1 MHTTRGC
8 IANAAVYSLL
18 LLQPFFLLQSTLAQ
32 APACPTGPI
41 CAPAPGDNW
50 RQDSVGQLLWNSTL
64 MSPFGKYDTVDI
76 YIVDEDSVGRS
87 YMFKQAA
94 EIEFGSA
101 ASKLDATLFPE
112 GVANNRSCHIVIT
125 GNGNELDGKHNT
137 LNSSSFFMIRTQQNV
152 SGTMVPI
159 PTPTATATISTSLTL
174 TTTTKSTKS
183 ATSTNDATTVPAV
196 STGIPTNGALPSDKS
211 VSLSP
216 LVIGLISAGCGA
228 LLIAIVAVFLLVRA
242 RRRYKGNT
250 SYFKSLDD
258 QPGSPTDESAK
269 GSSNYKLEDD
279 QESAAAAARGE
290 GGYGGALFAGS
301 IAAGRSSS
309 NTARSAEPMIK
320 GAPAMLPYHSQA
332 PPSPAAPL
340 PLLERKTSTLYHVP
354 ESAESAAAAAAAA
367 GAGAAAVGTTGRQN
381 SMEKNPVLTANDA
394 QLIAETFRKSMRK
407 PQWENKHDDDDD
419 DETDEARRAANA
431 LLRKELSEEGV
442 DVQRG
447 VQRRVTIQDRAIRTP
462 GGSTLASHSLTIP
475 PP

>member
-1 MHTTRGC
+1 
-8 IANAAVYSLL
+8 
-18 LLQPFFLLQSTLAQ
+18 
-32 APACPTGPI
+32 
-41 CAPAPGDNW
+41 
-50 RQDSVGQLLWNSTL
+50 
-64 MSPFGKYDTVDI
+64 MSPFDQYDTVDI
-76 YIVDEDSVGRS
+76 YLVDEDSVGRS

-94 EIEFGSA
+94 EILFGSA
-101 ASKLDATLFPE
+101 ASRLDAALFPDD
-112 GVANNRSCHIVIT
+112 VPTNRSCHIVIVDS
-125 GNGNELDGKHNT
+125 GDELNGKHKT
-137 LNSSSFFMIRTQQNV
+137 LNSSSFFMIR
-152 SGTMVPI
+152 I
-159 PTPTATATISTSLTL
+159 P
-174 TTTTKSTKS
+174 
-183 ATSTNDATTVPAV
+183 ND
-196 STGIPTNGALPSDKS
+196 GALPYDKS
-211 VSLSP
+211 ASLSP

-228 LLIAIVAVFLLVRA
+228 LLIAIVAIFLLVRA

-258 QPGSPTDESAK
+258 QPGSPTEESAK
-269 GSSNYKLEDD
+269 GSSNFKLEDD
-279 QESAAAAARGE
+279 QESATAAARTE
-290 GGYGGALFAGS
+290 GYGDALFAGS

-320 GAPAMLPYHSQA
+320 GAPTMLPYHSQS

-340 PLLERKTSTLYHVP
+340 PLLERKTSTLYNVP

-367 GAGAAAVGTTGRQN
+367 GAGTATVGTTGRQN
-381 SMEKNPVLTANDA
+381 SMEKNPVLSTNDA

-419 DETDEARRAANA
+419 DDDNETDEARRAANA

-462 GGSTLASHSLTIP
+462 GGSTLASHSLAIP

>member
-1 MHTTRGC
+1 
-8 IANAAVYSLL
+8 
-18 LLQPFFLLQSTLAQ
+18 
-32 APACPTGPI
+32 
-41 CAPAPGDNW
+41 
-50 RQDSVGQLLWNSTL
+50 
-64 MSPFGKYDTVDI
+64 MSPFGQYDTVDI
-76 YIVDEDSVGRS
+76 YLVDEDSVGRS

-94 EIEFGSA
+94 EVEFGSA
-101 ASKLDATLFPE
+101 ASRLDAALFPND
-112 GVANNRSCHIVIT
+112 VPTNRSCHIVIT
-125 GNGNELDGKHNT
+125 SSGDELNGKHKT

-152 SGTMVPI
+152 SGTMVPL
-159 PTPTATATISTSLTL
+159 PSPTATATLSTPLTFTTTRSTSSV
-174 TTTTKSTKS
+174 TTTH
-183 ATSTNDATTVPAV
+183 NATTVPVV
-196 STGIPTNGALPSDKS
+196 STDIPNDGAFPSDKS
-211 VSLSP
+211 ASLSP

-228 LLIAIVAVFLLVRA
+228 LLIAIVALFLLVRA

-258 QPGSPTDESAK
+258 QPGSPTEESAK
-269 GSSNYKLEDD
+269 GSSNFKLEDD
-279 QESAAAAARGE
+279 QESATAAAQAE
-290 GGYGGALFAGS
+290 GYGGALFAGS

-309 NTARSAEPMIK
+309 NTVRSAEPMIK
-320 GAPAMLPYHSQA
+320 GAPAMLPYHSQL
-332 PPSPAAPL
+332 PPSSAALL
-340 PLLERKTSTLYHVP
+340 PLLERKTSTLYNVP

-381 SMEKNPVLTANDA
+381 SMEKNPVLSANDA

-419 DETDEARRAANA
+419 DNETDEARRVANA

-462 GGSTLASHSLTIP
+462 GGSTLASHSLDIP

>member
-1 MHTTRGC
+1 
-8 IANAAVYSLL
+8 
-18 LLQPFFLLQSTLAQ
+18 
-32 APACPTGPI
+32 
-41 CAPAPGDNW
+41 
-50 RQDSVGQLLWNSTL
+50 

-137 LNSSSFFMIRTQQNV
+137 LNSSSFFMIR
-152 SGTMVPI
+152 
-159 PTPTATATISTSLTL
+159 
-174 TTTTKSTKS
+174 
-183 ATSTNDATTVPAV
+183 
-196 STGIPTNGALPSDKS
+196 
-211 VSLSP
+211 
-216 LVIGLISAGCGA
+216 CGA

-419 DETDEARRAANA
+419 DEADEARRAANA

>member
-1 MHTTRGC
+1 
-8 IANAAVYSLL
+8 
-18 LLQPFFLLQSTLAQ
+18 
-32 APACPTGPI
+32 
-41 CAPAPGDNW
+41 
-50 RQDSVGQLLWNSTL
+50 

-101 ASKLDATLFPE
+101 ASKLEATLFPE
-112 GVANNRSCHIVIT
+112 DVSNNRSCHIVIT
-125 GNGNELDGKHNT
+125 GNGNALDGTHNT

-152 SGTMVPI
+152 SGTMVPLPS
-159 PTPTATATISTSLTL
+159 PTATATATISTSLTF
-174 TTTTKSTKS
+174 TTT
-183 ATSTNDATTVPAV
+183 ATSTKGRPTTYNGTTVPAV

-211 VSLSP
+211 ASLSP

-258 QPGSPTDESAK
+258 QPGSPTDGSTK
-269 GSSNYKLEDD
+269 GSSNFKSEDD
-279 QESAAAAARGE
+279 QESAAVAARGE

-301 IAAGRSSS
+301 IAAERSSS

-320 GAPAMLPYHSQA
+320 GVPAMLPYHSQA
-332 PPSPAAPL
+332 PSSPIAPL
-340 PLLERKTSTLYHVP
+340 PLLERKTSTLYNVP

-367 GAGAAAVGTTGRQN
+367 ATGAAAVGTTGRQN
-381 SMEKNPVLTANDA
+381 SVEKNPVLTANDA

-419 DETDEARRAANA
+419 ETDEARRAANT
-431 LLRKELSEEGV
+431 LLMKELSEEGV

-447 VQRRVTIQDRAIRTP
+447 VQRRVTIQDRIIRTP
-462 GGSTLASHSLTIP
+462 GGSTLASRSLAIP

>member
-1 MHTTRGC
+1 
-8 IANAAVYSLL
+8 
-18 LLQPFFLLQSTLAQ
+18 
-32 APACPTGPI
+32 
-41 CAPAPGDNW
+41 
-50 RQDSVGQLLWNSTL
+50 

-101 ASKLDATLFPE
+101 ASKLEATLFPE
-112 GVANNRSCHIVIT
+112 AVSNNRSCHIVIT
-125 GNGNELDGKHNT
+125 SSGNALDGTHDT

-152 SGTMVPI
+152 SGTMVPL
-159 PTPTATATISTSLTL
+159 PSPTATATISTSLTF
-174 TTTTKSTKS
+174 TTTATSTKS
-183 ATSTNDATTVPAV
+183 VTATLDATTVPAA
-196 STGIPTNGALPSDKS
+196 STGIPTNGTLPSNKS
-211 VSLSP
+211 ASISP

-242 RRRYKGNT
+242 RRRYMGNT

-258 QPGSPTDESAK
+258 QPGSPTGGSAK
-269 GSSNYKLEDD
+269 GSSNFKSEDD
-279 QESAAAAARGE
+279 QESAAAAAQGE

-320 GAPAMLPYHSQA
+320 GVPAMLPYHSQA
-332 PPSPAAPL
+332 PSSPTAPL
-340 PLLERKTSTLYHVP
+340 PLLERKTSTLYNVP

-381 SMEKNPVLTANDA
+381 SVEKNPVLTANDA

-419 DETDEARRAANA
+419 ETDEARRAANA
-431 LLRKELSEEGV
+431 LLMKELSEEGV

-447 VQRRVTIQDRAIRTP
+447 VQRRVTIQDHTIRTP
-462 GGSTLASHSLTIP
+462 GGSTLASRSLAIP

>member
-1 MHTTRGC
+1 M
-8 IANAAVYSLL
+8 A
-18 LLQPFFLLQSTLAQ
+18 
-32 APACPTGPI
+32 
-41 CAPAPGDNW
+41 
-50 RQDSVGQLLWNSTL
+50 
-64 MSPFGKYDTVDI
+64 PFGKYDTVDI
-76 YIVDEDSVGRS
+76 YIVDEGSAGRS

-101 ASKLDATLFPE
+101 ASRLEAVLFPE
-112 GVANNRSCHIVIT
+112 DVPNNRSCHIVIT
-125 GNGNELDGKHNT
+125 SNGNELDGKHDT

-152 SGTMVPI
+152 SGTMVPL
-159 PTPTATATISTSLTL
+159 PSPTASSTISTPLTL
-174 TTTTKSTKS
+174 TTTTAKSTKS
-183 ATSTNDATTVPAV
+183 ATTTQNATTVPAV
-196 STGIPTNGALPSDKS
+196 STDTPTNGAFPSEKS
-211 VSLSP
+211 ASLSP

-258 QPGSPTDESAK
+258 QPGSPTDDSAK
-269 GSSNYKLEDD
+269 GSSNFKLEDD
-279 QESAAAAARGE
+279 QESAATAARGE

-320 GAPAMLPYHSQA
+320 GAPAILPYHSQA
-332 PPSPAAPL
+332 PPSPTAPL
-340 PLLERKTSTLYHVP
+340 PLLERKTSTLYNVP

-407 PQWENKHDDDDD
+407 PQWENKHDDDDED

-462 GGSTLASHSLTIP
+462 GGSTLASHSLAIP

>member
-1 MHTTRGC
+1 MDMNVLGC
-8 IANAAVYSLL
+8 
-18 LLQPFFLLQSTLAQ
+18 FL
-32 APACPTGPI
+32 G
-41 CAPAPGDNW
+41 
-50 RQDSVGQLLWNSTL
+50 
-64 MSPFGKYDTVDI
+64 
-76 YIVDEDSVGRS
+76 
-87 YMFKQAA
+87 
-94 EIEFGSA
+94 
-101 ASKLDATLFPE
+101 
-112 GVANNRSCHIVIT
+112 
-125 GNGNELDGKHNT
+125 
-137 LNSSSFFMIRTQQNV
+137 TQQNV

-159 PTPTATATISTSLTL
+159 PSLTATATISTPLTI
-174 TTTTKSTKS
+174 TTTRPTKS
-183 ATSTNDATTVPAV
+183 ATTTFNATDVPEV
-196 STGIPTNGALPSDKS
+196 SSGIPTNGALPSDKS
-211 VSLSP
+211 ASLSP
-216 LVIGLISAGCGA
+216 LVIGLISTGCGA

-250 SYFKSLDD
+250 SYFKSLVD
-258 QPGSPTDESAK
+258 QPGSPTDGSAK
-269 GSSNYKLEDD
+269 GSSTFKLEDD

-290 GGYGGALFAGS
+290 GGCGGALFAGS

-332 PPSPAAPL
+332 PSSPSAPL
-340 PLLERKTSTLYHVP
+340 PLLERKTSTLYNVP

-367 GAGAAAVGTTGRQN
+367 VAGAEATAVRTTGRQN

-442 DVQRG
+442 NVQRG
-447 VQRRVTIQDRAIRTP
+447 VQRRVTIRDRAIRTP
-462 GGSTLASHSLTIP
+462 GGSTLASHSLAIP